1 MFCRDTARRVRNN
14 NNQDGEPYL
23 QATCKQENGH

>member
-1 MFCRDTARRVRNN
+1 MLCRDTACRVRNN

-23 QATCKQENGH
+23 QATYAEEE